1 MQGLQGIEFKQV
13 QDVPSSV
20 IYDLIKAGFAKN
32 PGAQCIYMLGS
43 GWRTLPIIETL
54 ERDLQVPVVHPVTA
68 RVWEFQK
75 RLHVREPRSGFGC
88 MLRELPE
95 L

>member
-1 MQGLQGIEFKQV
+1 
-13 QDVPSSV
+13 
-20 IYDLIKAGFAKN
+20 
-32 PGAQCIYMLGS
+32 
-43 GWRTLPIIETL
+43 
-54 ERDLQVPVVHPVTA
+54 VTA

-95 L
+95 LAG